1 MTDNQHVNILKDIS
15 QFKKRFFHKY
25 GVDIHLF
32 IRNVDNRLGLEAL
45 ETICLTTLHELYP
58 AFVTTKSL
66 EERTRVK
73 EVTIFRQIFFYLAV
87 IKFDYGKTEAARYL
101 KRNHATVI
109 HSIKVCEDYM
119 FIGYDEFNRC
129 LTSVQNKIE
138 EYVANISENN
148 YGEDNS
154 QSDASIIQHE
164 RKDLSS
170 YTEV

>member
-1 MTDNQHVNILKDIS
+1 
-15 QFKKRFFHKY
+15 
-25 GVDIHLF
+25 
-32 IRNVDNRLGLEAL
+32 
-45 ETICLTTLHELYP
+45 
-58 AFVTTKSL
+58 
-66 EERTRVK
+66 
-73 EVTIFRQIFFYLAV
+73 
-87 IKFDYGKTEAARYL
+87 
-101 KRNHATVI
+101 
-109 HSIKVCEDYM
+109 M

-164 RKDLSS
+164 RKDISS